1 VTTAARP
8 LDDLDR
14 LAFRLVRTIR
24 QHHPQ
29 LRDRGFTLTD
39 LEERLLPYRETRR
52 EMADTSAHAWK
63 RTVLRL
69 VSGERAY
76 VEADADLKQACR
88 HALSSPSPTIALV
101 RSWSGTPLMLGAL
114 AEQVG
119 GERVSGA
126 FEAAKMSA
134 DTPLGAGGRS
144 PLHSVAAPVLR
155 AQSGSISPGA
165 STAGESSSARKPN
178 PRGAG
183 CRYCGGRL
191 PDARAVTFCPHC
203 GLDQTKRQCPACS
216 TELEAAWRFCVT
228 CGRNADLPD
237 LPVQLKRAAG

>member
-1 VTTAARP
+1 M
-8 LDDLDR
+8 DDLDR

-29 LRDRGFTLTD
+29 LRERGFTLTD
-39 LEERLLPYRETRR
+39 LEERLLPYREARR
-52 EMADTSAHAWK
+52 EMADTSADAWE

-88 HALSSPSPTIALV
+88 HALTSSSPTIALV
-101 RSWSGTPLMLGAL
+101 RSWSGTSLTLGAL

-119 GERVSGA
+119 VERVSGA
-126 FEAAKMSA
+126 FEAAALSPDGA
-134 DTPLGAGGRS
+134 IGAGERG
-144 PLHSVAAPVLR
+144 HQQAVAAPVLR
-155 AQSGSISPGA
+155 AETGA
-165 STAGESSSARKPN
+165 GLSNTTAGGGVKPKAH
-178 PRGAG
+178 GAG

-191 PDARAVTFCPHC
+191 PDGRKVTFCPHC

-228 CGRNADLPD
+228 CGRSADLPD
-237 LPVQLKRAAG
+237 LPVQLKRAAS

>member
-1 VTTAARP
+1 M
-8 LDDLDR
+8 DDLDR

-39 LEERLLPYRETRR
+39 LEERLLPYREARR
-52 EMADTSAHAWK
+52 EMADTSADAWE

-88 HALSSPSPTIALV
+88 HALTSSSPTIALV
-101 RSWSGTPLMLGAL
+101 RSWSGTSLTLGAL

-119 GERVSGA
+119 VERVSGA
-126 FEAAKMSA
+126 FEAASMSPEGA
-134 DTPLGAGGRS
+134 IGAGGRA
-144 PLHSVAAPVLR
+144 PQQAVNAPVLR
-155 AQSGSISPGA
+155 AESGAGTPSAASDGA
-165 STAGESSSARKPN
+165 VTKPKAH
-178 PRGAG
+178 GAG

-191 PDARAVTFCPHC
+191 PDGRKVTFCPHC

-228 CGRNADLPD
+228 CGRSADLPD
-237 LPVQLKRAAG
+237 LPVQLKRAAS

>member
-1 VTTAARP
+1 M
-8 LDDLDR
+8 DDLDR

-39 LEERLLPYRETRR
+39 LEERLLPYREARR
-52 EMADTSAHAWK
+52 EMADTSADAWE

-76 VEADADLKQACR
+76 VEADVDLKQACL
-88 HALSSPSPTIALV
+88 HALSSASPTISLV
-101 RSWSGTPLMLGAL
+101 RSWSGSSLTLGAL

-119 GERVSGA
+119 AERVSGA
-126 FEAAKMSA
+126 FEAASLSPDA
-134 DTPLGAGGRS
+134 AIGAGGRGHQQAVS
-144 PLHSVAAPVLR
+144 APVLR
-155 AQSGSISPGA
+155 AESGA
-165 STAGESSSARKPN
+165 AANASSATSASKPKA
-178 PRGAG
+178 RVTC
-183 CRYCGGRL
+183 CRFCGGRL
-191 PDARAVTFCPHC
+191 PDERKVIFCPHC

-228 CGRNADLPD
+228 CGRSADLPE
-237 LPVQLKRAAG
+237 LPVELKRAAS